1 MLKSSSNHLHNKK
14 NLLAFSAGGDSTAL
28 FFLLLEQNIAFD
40 MAIVDYGLRAQS
52 KEEVA
57 YAQTLANRYNKK
69 LYIKNASKIESN
81 FEANAR
87 KIRYEFFE
95 EIISEQH
102 YETLLTAHHL
112 GDKLEWFLMQ
122 FCKGSGCV
130 ELVGMH
136 EVEKRSGY
144 EVVRPL
150 LSFDKSELL
159 EYLHMNNIEYYE
171 DESNQDE
178 RYKRNYF
185 RHNFS
190 NPLLK
195 EYKEGIKKSFEYMQ
209 KDREELVEEVEFEQV
224 EELIYFKQLDSMR
237 ANIYNID
244 KALKS
249 IGFILS
255 ASERELLHKSSSLV
269 VGRRYCVSF
278 HGDFIFLA
286 PYIKAKNLSKEFKD
300 RCRRLK
306 VEVKLRG
313 YLFSDKDAFNTLVR
327 VLGR

>member
-1 MLKSSSNHLHNKK
+1 MLKSFSNHLHNKK

-40 MAIVDYGLRAQS
+40 MAIVDYGVRVQS

-57 YAQTLANRYNKK
+57 YAQTLAKKYNKK

-95 EIISEQH
+95 EIISEQD

-122 FCKGSGCV
+122 LCKGSGCV
-130 ELVGMH
+130 ELVGMQG
-136 EVEKRSGY
+136 VEKRSGY

-150 LSFDKSELL
+150 LGFDKSELL
-159 EYLHMNNIEYYE
+159 AYLHSNNIEYFE

-190 NPLLK
+190 NPLLQ

-209 KDREELVEEVEFEQV
+209 KDKEELVEEAEVV
-224 EELIYFKQLDSMR
+224 VYEELVVIEQTSSLRS
-237 ANIYNID
+237 NIYNID
-244 KALKS
+244 KQLKS
-249 IGFILS
+249 MGHLLS
-255 ASERELLHKSSSLV
+255 AGDRELLEKMQTVV
-269 VGRRYCVSF
+269 VGRKYSVVFDR
-278 HGDFIFLA
+278 GFIFIA
-286 PYIKAKNLSKEFKD
+286 PYIKATQLSKELKELF
-300 RCRRLK
+300 RRLK
-306 VEVKLRG
+306 IDLKLRG
-313 YLFSDKDAFNTLVR
+313 YFAQHLKVFEQVKDLF
-327 VLGR
+327 

>member
-1 MLKSSSNHLHNKK
+1 
-14 NLLAFSAGGDSTAL
+14 
-28 FFLLLEQNIAFD
+28 
-40 MAIVDYGLRAQS
+40 MAIVDYGVRVQS

-57 YAQTLANRYNKK
+57 YAQTLAKKYNKK

-95 EIISEQH
+95 EIISEQD

-130 ELVGMH
+130 ELVGMQG
-136 EVEKRSGY
+136 VEKRSGY

-150 LSFDKSELL
+150 LGFDKSELL
-159 EYLHMNNIEYYE
+159 AYLHSNNIEYFE

-190 NPLLK
+190 NPLLQ

-209 KDREELVEEVEFEQV
+209 KDREELVEEAEVV
-224 EELIYFKQLDSMR
+224 VYEELVVIEQTSSLRS
-237 ANIYNID
+237 NIYNID
-244 KALKS
+244 KQLKS
-249 IGFILS
+249 FDYMLS
-255 ASERELLHKSSSLV
+255 KSERELLAQKSVLV
-269 VGRRYCVSF
+269 VGRKYVVVSN
-278 HGDFIFLA
+278 DMYIFIA
-286 PYIKAKNLSKEFKD
+286 PFKKTINFTKEFKE
-300 RCRRLK
+300 RCRKLK
-306 VEVKLRG
+306 IEPKLRG
-313 YLFSDKDAFNTLVR
+313 YLFENPQVLVSIAK
-327 VLGR
+327 LF

>member
-1 MLKSSSNHLHNKK
+1 MLNSFSKYLHNKK

-40 MAIVDYGLRAQS
+40 MAIVDYGVRVQS

-57 YAQTLANRYNKK
+57 YAQTLAKKYNKK

-95 EIISEQH
+95 EIISEQD

-130 ELVGMH
+130 ELVGMQG
-136 EVEKRSGY
+136 VEKRSGY

-150 LSFDKSELL
+150 LGFDKSELL
-159 EYLHMNNIEYYE
+159 AYLHSNNIEYFE

-190 NPLLK
+190 NPLLQ

-209 KDREELVEEVEFEQV
+209 KDREELVEEAEVV
-224 EELIYFKQLDSMR
+224 VYEELVVIEQTSSLRS
-237 ANIYNID
+237 NIYNID
-244 KALKS
+244 KQLKS
-249 IGFILS
+249 FGYMLS
-255 ASERELLHKSSSLV
+255 KSERELLAQKSVLV
-269 VGRRYCVSF
+269 VGRKYVVVSN
-278 HGDFIFLA
+278 DMYIFIA
-286 PYIKAKNLSKEFKD
+286 PFKKTINFTKEFKE
-300 RCRRLK
+300 RCRKLK
-306 VEVKLRG
+306 IEPKLRG
-313 YLFSDKDAFNTLVR
+313 YLFENPQVLVSIAK
-327 VLGR
+327 LF